1 MGAPNKS
8 CQHATMIRI
17 IAPIMPV
24 AWTRPQ
30 FDSRTK
36 KVYNTKRYRD
46 FKDELGLYASLAMK
60 GREPF
65 AGEIKLHADFYKP
78 KPKPRK
84 GKPEQV
90 SFIGDVDRYLNAVLD
105 SLIGICYLDDRQV
118 VQISGAKIFGKPHI
132 YIELEDLQ

>member
-1 MGAPNKS
+1 
-8 CQHATMIRI
+8 MIRI
-17 IAPIMPV
+17 DAPIMPV

-36 KVYNTKRYRD
+36 KVYNTRRYEQ
-46 FKDELGLYASLAMK
+46 FKDELGYYARLAMR
-60 GREPF
+60 GRPPMT
-65 AGEIKLHADFYKP
+65 GEVKLHADFYKP

-105 SLIGICYLDDRQV
+105 SLIGICYEDDRQV

-132 YIELEDLQ
+132 EIELEELS

>member
-1 MGAPNKS
+1 
-8 CQHATMIRI
+8 MIRI
-17 IAPIMPV
+17 DAPIMPV

-36 KVYNTKRYRD
+36 KVYNTKRYEQ
-46 FKDELGLYASLAMK
+46 FKDELGLYARLAMK
-60 GREPF
+60 GRPLMT
-65 AGEIKLHADFYKP
+65 GEIRIHVDFYRP

-105 SLIGICYLDDRQV
+105 SLIGICYEDDRQV
-118 VQISGAKIFGKPHI
+118 VQISGAKIFGASHI
-132 YIELEDLQ
+132 EIELEELS

>member
-1 MGAPNKS
+1 MGIK
-8 CQHATMIRI
+8 ID
-17 IAPIMPV
+17 APIMPV

-36 KVYNTKRYRD
+36 KVYNTKRYEQ
-46 FKDELGLYASLAMK
+46 FKDELGLYARLAMR
-60 GREPF
+60 GRPPMT
-65 AGEIKLHADFYKP
+65 GEVRIHTDFYRP

-105 SLIGICYLDDRQV
+105 SLIGICYEDDRQV
-118 VQISGAKIFGKPHI
+118 VQISGAKIFGEPRLE
-132 YIELEDLQ
+132 IELEELS

>member
-1 MGAPNKS
+1 
-8 CQHATMIRI
+8 MIRI
-17 IAPIMPV
+17 DAPIMPV

-36 KVYNTKRYRD
+36 KVYNTRRYEQ
-46 FKDELGLYASLAMK
+46 FKDELGYYARLAMR
-60 GREPF
+60 GRPLMT
-65 AGEIKLHADFYKP
+65 GEVRIHTDFYRP

-118 VQISGAKIFGKPHI
+118 NPTSR
-132 YIELEDLQ
+132 LNWRS

>member
-1 MGAPNKS
+1 MLKPSASTSLKL
-8 CQHATMIRI
+8 MIRI
-17 IAPIMPV
+17 DAPIMPV

-36 KVYNTKRYRD
+36 KVYNTRRYEQ
-46 FKDELGLYASLAMK
+46 FKDELGYYARLAMK
-60 GREPF
+60 GHAPF

-78 KPKPRK
+78 KPKK
-84 GKPEQV
+84 SKHV

-132 YIELEDLQ
+132 EIELEELT